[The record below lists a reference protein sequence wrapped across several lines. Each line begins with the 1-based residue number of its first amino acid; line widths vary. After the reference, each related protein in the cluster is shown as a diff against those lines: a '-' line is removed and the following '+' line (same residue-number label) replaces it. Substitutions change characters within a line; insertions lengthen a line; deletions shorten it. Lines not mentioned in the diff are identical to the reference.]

1 MNNNNKL
8 WLKGIIAAVMIV
20 LVFCAIIKN
29 TNFMNND
36 GKKLKEEYE
45 SLNNTIRESDGAKYN
60 NVNIPEKNPIKY
72 INALEAVDIIK
83 NKTGVIYFGANWCPW
98 CRNAIEV
105 LLEEA
110 MNLDNQTI
118 YYVNMDEVRN
128 VWEIVDGKLEKT
140 TTEKEGYYE
149 LLEALDEVLS
159 PSTYTLTDTNGKKY
173 DTKEKRIGMPLVIA
187 VKNGKIE
194 TKHSGTVKLNDNQT
208 KYSKL
213 EDNQKEELQKI
224 YHDLINKTK

>member
-1 MNNNNKL
+1 MN
-8 WLKGIIAAVMIV
+8 W
-20 LVFCAIIKN
+20 
-29 TNFMNND
+29 
-36 GKKLKEEYE
+36 
-45 SLNNTIRESDGAKYN
+45 
-60 NVNIPEKNPIKY
+60 
-72 INALEAVDIIK
+72 
-83 NKTGVIYFGANWCPW
+83 
-98 CRNAIEV
+98 
-105 LLEEA
+105 
-110 MNLDNQTI
+110 DNQTI